1 MESIQSIRENLYRF
15 KKKFFVNQLLKG
27 SFIFFISIISS
38 YLIFNTLEFFGNFNT
53 QVRTAFFYGFISIMA
68 LVGYFFIIKPL
79 VNLALLHKKLSDAE
93 AASQIG
99 LLMPQIKDKLLNT
112 LQLSALS
119 NSENQLIQAAIQSKS
134 KEISVFNFSDAIHL
148 KENNRFLKYL
158 IPLVFMIVAIV
169 SFMPRFFTETTHRI
183 VKHNMEFVPNAP
195 FQFLLKN
202 KKFKVYKNEDLL
214 LQASLVGSAL
224 PDNVYIQIDGRNQKM
239 ENTAEANFSF
249 LIQNITQNIDFQLN
263 GGGFFSDIYS
273 IEVVSRPTLNGFK
286 ISLDYPNYT
295 AKKDEILE
303 NVGNLLVPE
312 GTIVK
317 WNFDATDCE
326 KITFQY
332 DSSAVQNIEKSII
345 DGFMIKKQISKA
357 GSYDVKLFNK
367 NGQSKDKFQ
376 YTISVV
382 PDAFP
387 KIQVEQFKDT
397 TLMRF
402 ITFGG
407 NISDDYGT
415 TKLKLFYKKI
425 TENNKNIP
433 YNAISIPINQNLLS
447 QNFYYQWSLDS
458 LLLKPNET
466 LEYYLTVW
474 DNDGLHGTKS
484 TNSQVFNLKM
494 PSQKDLEM
502 SINESSQQ
510 AESQL
515 NQTLSKAKEL
525 KKEFKKLENKLKGK
539 KMFDWQDKKAIED
552 MMQKHENMQQ
562 EMQKLQEKHQE
573 LAEKQ
578 DKFDKTSERIAE
590 KTKLLQQLMSESLD
604 DETKKLYQELQRLM
618 TEKGKENEMKDVI
631 EQIAKKEQN
640 AEKELDRALEMFKQ
654 LKFEKKMENIT
665 QNLEDLA
672 KQQEQLA
679 QKTEEKNADLEKI
692 KEQQKELNQKFEDTK
707 KELEDLKKDNEELED
722 KQKLDDLANEQQ
734 NVDKEQD
741 KSQEALDKN
750 DKKKA
755 ADAQKKAA
763 NELNK
768 MKEKME
774 AMQKSMESDALSENL
789 EDLRNIL
796 ENLIT
801 LSYDQEEVMKEFRKV
816 NQQDPRYVTLSQQQL
831 KLKDDSKTIED
842 SLNALARRVFQIQ
855 SFVNKELENMN
866 TYMDDATKAIKAR
879 RADMAAGKQQFAMTS
894 MNNLALLL
902 SDVLKQ
908 MQDQSQDQKQKSGS
922 CNKPSN
928 KKGKK
933 PGGAPSLSQMQK
945 KLNKQIED
953 LKKSGSSGQ
962 KMSEEL
968 AKMMRQQEQI
978 RKMMKG
984 QNPGGKQQG
993 SQAGKDGKNGNQ
1005 SGQQGQNGQGDAGG
1019 ENGELGK
1026 DGKPKPG
1033 KDGKPSDKQ
1042 GENAIDMKQL
1052 EKEMEETEK
1061 DLANKQISQ
1070 QTLERQQQILGRLL
1084 EHEKAQREREEDP
1097 KREAN
1102 VAKDLDKKLPP
1113 NIENYLKE
1121 KEKQVELLKTISP
1134 SLNSYY
1140 KSEVNKYFEKIAK

>member
-1 MESIQSIRENLYRF
+1 MDAMHAIRENLYKF

-27 SFIFFISIISS
+27 LLIFSIAIIAS
-38 YLIFNTLEFFGNFNT
+38 YLIFNTLEYFGNFNT
-53 QVRTAFFYGFISIMA
+53 QIRTAFFYGFLSILA
-68 LVGYFFIIKPL
+68 LVGYFYIIKPS
-79 VNLALLHKKLSDAE
+79 VNLVLLHKKLSDTE
-93 AASQIG
+93 AATQIG
-99 LLMPQIKDKLLNT
+99 LLLPQIKDKLLNT
-112 LQLSALS
+112 LQLSKISSAD
-119 NSENQLIQAAIQSKS
+119 NQLINAAIAAKS
-134 KEISVFNFSDAIHL
+134 KEVSVFNFSDAIHL
-148 KENNRFLKYL
+148 KENNKFLKYL
-158 IPLVFMIVAIV
+158 IPLLFLIIVIL
-169 SFMPRFFTETTHRI
+169 SFIPKFFTETTNRI
-183 VKHNMEFVPNAP
+183 VKYNMEFVPDAP
-195 FQFLLKN
+195 FKFALKSQ
-202 KKFKVYKNEDLL
+202 KIKVYKNEDVWIETTLL
-214 LQASLVGSAL
+214 GTAMPENTYISL
-224 PDNVYIQIDGRNQKM
+224 DGRNQKM
-239 ENTAEANFSF
+239 ENIGNNTFNF
-249 LIQNITQNIDFQLN
+249 LLQNITKSIDIQLN
-263 GGGFFSDIYS
+263 GGGFFSDIIS
-273 IEVVSRPTLNGFK
+273 IQMVSRPVLNGFK
-286 ISLDYPNYT
+286 ITLDYPNYT
-295 AKKDEILE
+295 GKKDEIVE

-312 GTIVK
+312 GTHIQ
-317 WNFDATDCE
+317 WNFDATDCD

-332 DSSAVQNIEKSII
+332 DSAKTQNVEKSLVS
-345 DGFMIKKQISKA
+345 GFQFKKQVTKA
-357 GSYDVKLFNK
+357 GIYAVKLFNQ
-367 NGQSKDKFQ
+367 NGQAKDKFQ
-376 YTISVV
+376 YTISVIA
-382 PDAFP
+382 DAYP
-387 KIQVEQFKDT
+387 KIQVEQFKDST
-397 TLMRF
+397 MLSF

-407 NISDDYGT
+407 NISDDYST
-415 TKLKLFYKKI
+415 TKLLLFYKI
-425 TENNKNIP
+425 STETSKNVP
-433 YNAISIPINQNLLS
+433 YTSINIPINANSIS
-447 QNFYYQWSLDS
+447 QNFYYKWALDS
-458 LLLKPNET
+458 LQLKPSET

-474 DNDGLHGTKS
+474 DNDAINGNKATQ
-484 TNSQVFNLKM
+484 SQAFSLKM
-494 PSQKDLEM
+494 PSQKDLDI
-502 SINESSQQ
+502 SIDQSSQQ

-515 NQTLSKAKEL
+515 SQVLSKAQQL
-525 KKEFKKLENKLKGK
+525 KKDFKKLENKLKGK
-539 KMFDWQDKKAIED
+539 KMFDWQDKKALED

-562 EMQKLQEKHQE
+562 EMQQLQEKHQE

-604 DETKKLYQELQRLM
+604 DETKKLYQELHKLM
-618 TEKGKENEMKDVI
+618 NEKGKENEMKDVI
-631 EQIAKKEQN
+631 EKIAKKEQN

-654 LKFEKKMENIT
+654 LKFEKKMEDIT
-665 QNLEDLA
+665 QNLTDLA

-679 QKTEEKNADLEKI
+679 LKTEEKNADLEKI
-692 KEQQKELNQKFEDTK
+692 KEQQKEINEKFEETK
-707 KELEDLKKDNEELED
+707 KDLEDLKKTNEELED
-722 KQKLDDLANEQQ
+722 KQKIDDLAKEQD

-741 KSQEALDKN
+741 KSSDALSKD

-755 ADAQKKAA
+755 AEAQKKAA
-763 NELNK
+763 EDLNK

-801 LSYDQEEVMKEFRKV
+801 LSYDQEAVMKEFKNV

-831 KLKDDSKTIED
+831 KLKDDSKMVED

-855 SFVNKELENMN
+855 SFINKELENMN
-866 TYMDDATKAIKAR
+866 SYMDDASKAIKAR
-879 RADMAAGKQQFAMTS
+879 RSDMAAGKQQFAMTS

-908 MQDQSQDQKQKSGS
+908 MQDQSQDQKEKSGS
-922 CNKPSN
+922 CSKPSK

-933 PGGAPSLSQMQK
+933 PGSAPSMSQMQK

-953 LKKSGSSGQ
+953 LKKSGASGQ

-993 SQAGKDGKNGNQ
+993 
-1005 SGQQGQNGQGDAGG
+1005 GQNGKPGQNGEGG
-1019 ENGELGK
+1019 ENGK

-1033 KDGKPSDKQ
+1033 KDGKPSKES

-1061 DLANKQISQ
+1061 DLANKQISD
-1070 QTLERQQQILGRLL
+1070 QTIERQQQILGRLL

-1097 KREAN
+1097 KREAKSAN
-1102 VAKDLDKKLPP
+1102 ENDKKLPP
-1113 NIENYLKE
+1113 NIELYLKE